1 MENKFQL
8 AIQQQLTETLVQ
20 KAAQLPKNF
29 NQTKFVQNCLSA
41 LDSIDGIEEVE
52 PGSVVKGL
60 MKGAILGLDFMNR
73 ECYLIP
79 YKNKDT
85 GKKDV
90 NFQTDYKGERKLAKL
105 YSVKPVKEITTEL
118 VREGDFYEVEVKD
131 NKKSVNWKPIR
142 FNDKNIEGAISLVLF
157 EDGSSVSAEMSKKEM
172 DEVRTNYSKAANSPA
187 WKLRPGEMY
196 KKTVLRL
203 NLKNV
208 EKVFESPEQ
217 LRAYEEA
224 SEFEFNKTNAAL
236 PQAPVVKNIYSEQVK
251 QIEAKTVETVPTET
265 QTVIEAETVPVDN
278 QKQKTEEQEF
288 FCEGCGK
295 KISWAENAYSNKH
308 FNRPLCRSCQTTE
321 KGDK

>member
-8 AIQQQLTETLVQ
+8 AIQEQLTTTLVQ

-52 PGSVVKGL
+52 PASVVKGL

-85 GKKDV
+85 NKKDV

-142 FNDKNIEGAISLVLF
+142 FNDKQIEGAFSVVLF

-172 DEVRTNYSKAANSPA
+172 DDVRANYSKAANSPA

-224 SEFEFNKTNAAL
+224 SEFEFNKTTAA
-236 PQAPVVKNIYSEQVK
+236 PAPVVKNIYSEPVK
-251 QIEAKTVETVPTET
+251 QIEAKTVGIVPTET
-265 QTVIEAETVPVDN
+265 QTVIEADSVPVET
-278 QKQKTEEQEF
+278 QKQEQEQEF
-288 FCEGCGK
+288 YCESCGK
-295 KISWAENAYSNKH
+295 NISWAENTYSNKH
-308 FNRPLCRSCQTTE
+308 FKKPLCRACQANE